1 MEKSISQEERIR
13 RAEEIYNRRKYENR
27 DKYYQTAP
35 RTRIEDRTTTRA
47 KKKIIRKMIIQILV
61 CTIIYLLIYTLQHSN
76 QIFSENIMNKTKEIL
91 SYDISFQNLYNN
103 SLKYLNSLQANINQ
117 ALNNNLEH
125 NTENNEDTANTEQTE
140 NSENNEGE
148 TNGENIESTENS
160 IESGEN
166 INAEAISD
174 DNAQITSNDQEAIGG
189 AEVETAE
196 VEKTQEELDIEYVK
210 QNANIIW
217 PLNGVITSR
226 FGPRTPTEIVS
237 ANHCGLDIAGNIGTD
252 IVAAMDGTVTLSS
265 SWGDYG
271 KHLKI
276 ESGEIT
282 TLYAHCSELLVE
294 EGDTISQGQIIAK
307 VGETGRAT
315 GPHLHFE
322 IRREDRFIN
331 PEKILETL

>member
-1 MEKSISQEERIR
+1 MEKAISQEERIR
-13 RAEEIYNRRKYENR
+13 RAEEIYNRRRYENR
-27 DKYYQTAP
+27 DKYYQTIS
-35 RTRIEDRTTTRA
+35 RTRNEDKTVTKTKR
-47 KKKIIRKMIIQILV
+47 KIIRKMLIQIFV
-61 CTIIYLLIYTLQHSN
+61 CTIIYLLIYTSQHSN

-91 SYDISFQNLYNN
+91 SYDISFQNLYNS
-103 SLKYLNSLQANINQ
+103 SLKYFNSMQEKINQ
-117 ALNNNLEH
+117 ALNDKLKQNTETNEEMTNMEQVENTESSGNEEETT
-125 NTENNEDTANTEQTE
+125 NTENTE
-140 NSENNEGE
+140 NGDSQEKTDE
-148 TNGENIESTENS
+148 
-160 IESGEN
+160 
-166 INAEAISD
+166 
-174 DNAQITSNDQEAIGG
+174 QEAIGG
-189 AEVETAE
+189 AEVETAI

-252 IVAAMDGTVTLSS
+252 IIAAMDGIVTLSS

-276 ESGEIT
+276 ESGDVT
-282 TLYAHCSELLVE
+282 TLYAHCSELLVK

>member
-1 MEKSISQEERIR
+1 MEKAISQEERIR
-13 RAEEIYNRRKYENR
+13 RAEEIYNRRRYENR

-35 RTRIEDRTTTRA
+35 RTRIKDRTTTRA

-91 SYDISFQNLYNN
+91 SYDISLQNLYNN
-103 SLKYLNSLQANINQ
+103 SLNYLNSLQKNINQ
-117 ALNNNLEH
+117 ALNNNLEQ

-140 NSENNEGE
+140 NNEVE
-148 TNGENIESTENS
+148 TNGENIENLEGS

-166 INAEAISD
+166 INTEAQVASD
-174 DNAQITSNDQEAIGG
+174 DQEAIGG

-237 ANHCGLDIAGNIGTD
+237 ANHCGLDIAGNTGTD
-252 IVAAMDGTVTLSS
+252 IIAAMDGTVTLSS

-271 KHLKI
+271 KHIKI
-276 ESGEIT
+276 ENGEIT

-331 PEKILETL
+331 PEQILETL

>member
-1 MEKSISQEERIR
+1 MEKAISQEERIR
-13 RAEEIYNRRKYENR
+13 RAEEIYNRRRYENR
-27 DKYYQTAP
+27 DRYYQPTS
-35 RTRIEDRTTTRA
+35 RIRSENKTVIKT
-47 KKKIIRKMIIQILV
+47 KKKIIRKMLIQIFV
-61 CTIIYLLIYTLQHSN
+61 CTIIYLLIYTMQHSN
-76 QIFSENIMNKTKEIL
+76 QIFSEEIMNKTKEIL
-91 SYDISFQNLYNN
+91 SYDISFQNLYEQ
-103 SLKYLNSLQANINQ
+103 SLKYLSNVQDNINQ
-117 ALNNNLEH
+117 MLNTNETLEQ
-125 NTENNEDTANTEQTE
+125 NTENNESTTNSEDVDNSGAE
-140 NSENNEGE
+140 NSVAENNVNE
-148 TNGENIESTENS
+148 ENIDT
-160 IESGEN
+160 GV
-166 INAEAISD
+166 AEDTNTQVAS
-174 DNAQITSNDQEAIGG
+174 ADQEAIGG
-189 AEVETAE
+189 AEVEPE
-196 VEKTQEELDIEYVK
+196 VVEKTQEELDIEYVK

-252 IVAAMDGTVTLSS
+252 IIAAMDGVVTLSS

-322 IRREDRFIN
+322 IRRENRFIN
-331 PEKILETL
+331 PEEILETL

>member
-1 MEKSISQEERIR
+1 MEKAISQEERIR
-13 RAEEIYNRRKYENR
+13 RAEEIYNRRRYENR
-27 DKYYQTAP
+27 DKYYQTIS
-35 RTRIEDRTTTRA
+35 RTRNEDKTVTKTKR
-47 KKKIIRKMIIQILV
+47 KIIRKMLIQIFV

-91 SYDISFQNLYNN
+91 SYDISFQNLYNS
-103 SLKYLNSLQANINQ
+103 SLKYFNSMQEKINQ
-117 ALNNNLEH
+117 ALNDKLKQNTETNEEMTNMEQVENTESSGNEEETT
-125 NTENNEDTANTEQTE
+125 NTENTK
-140 NSENNEGE
+140 
-148 TNGENIESTENS
+148 NGDSQEKTDE
-160 IESGEN
+160 
-166 INAEAISD
+166 
-174 DNAQITSNDQEAIGG
+174 QEAIGG
-189 AEVETAE
+189 AEVETAI

-252 IVAAMDGTVTLSS
+252 IIAAMDGIVTLSS

-276 ESGEIT
+276 ESGDVT
-282 TLYAHCSELLVE
+282 TLYAHCSELLVK